1 MSDNILGF
9 LLINGYAFLIIFS
22 TTLLFFSKPRLGK
35 VEDTLYKN
43 FLITNLSMS
52 ISGFLLGIFVT
63 PSFYTN
69 NIIPVILNKVYL
81 ICIFLWIFL
90 LTFYVL
96 FVSIKDNKTIRRCKN
111 IFTCIMI
118 IGLLIITLSPLT
130 IEISDAGSAL
140 ATGFG
145 VMFTYLSFGIGLL
158 TQIICVLINYKN
170 IRNKKYTP
178 VYVLIFLGAL
188 ILLIQIVDPNTNYL
202 INPSLIFVAVIMYHT
217 IENPDIKLIEELQR
231 SKEISTNSNVEK
243 SMFLYNIT
251 QRIKN
256 PVTNIYDNSN
266 KIEDVNT
273 LEDAKLYA
281 REIRND
287 SISVYNTIND
297 VLDISQVM
305 SSKMDTKMNKYNAN
319 NLFKETAKILENNL
333 VNENVKLNINIS
345 KDIPNMLYGDAI
357 RLKQII
363 NIVMNN
369 AVKYT
374 NEGLIS
380 YQVNDIIQKDIC
392 RLIITVED
400 TGIGMSLEKQEE
412 INHRH
417 GELTTEEIEELEAS
431 NNHLSIAKA
440 LASLIGGTLVI
451 DSVLGK
457 GTKITIVLDQK
468 IVDSDSVLGKY
479 VDNKKVLIVDNDL
492 SEVKKLNKSLKDYD
506 VLVTNS
512 KGGESCLV
520 KVRKGEKFD
529 LILIKEEMD
538 KLTGI
543 DTFKKLKSLEGFN
556 IPVVILTTN
565 KDKNIYYNL
574 GFSDVINIPI
584 KPKEVDSIFDK
595 YL

>member
-145 VMFTYLSFGIGLL
+145 VMFTYLAFGIGLL

-345 KDIPNMLYGDAI
+345 KDIPNLLYGDAI